1 MLGNK
6 PLYRL
11 HTLHTYYRNNLFKQ
25 KKNGK
30 SYRNIPTQNRKK
42 NTTKKKKIILKLFDL
57 SEIGKSPLRTLLC
70 AHAASDTSDRER
82 QERVVE
88 RSSSSREEQ
97 KKKTLKT
104 V

>member
-25 KKNGK
+25 KKKTGNRIEIYLHK
-30 SYRNIPTQNRKK
+30 TEKKTLQRKK
-42 NTTKKKKIILKLFDL
+42 EIILKLFDL

-97 KKKTLKT
+97 KKKL
-104 V
+104 